1 MDLLAL
7 YENKVH
13 NIFLNN
19 VLNFMELKDKNLRLH
34 QRLTLFY
41 LDLIESLLNLNLI
54 MGPSTVFFK

>member
-1 MDLLAL
+1 
-7 YENKVH
+7 
-13 NIFLNN
+13 
-19 VLNFMELKDKNLRLH
+19 MELKDKNLRLH